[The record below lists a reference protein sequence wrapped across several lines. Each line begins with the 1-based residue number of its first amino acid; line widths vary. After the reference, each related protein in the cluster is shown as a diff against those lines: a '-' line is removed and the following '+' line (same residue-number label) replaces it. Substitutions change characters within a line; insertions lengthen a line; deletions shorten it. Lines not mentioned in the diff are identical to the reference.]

1 MPSQEKTMATGTT
14 MASPQLQIALAMDA
28 TNREAAGISADW
40 LDIASARASLP
51 DLGLDLP
58 AEIEQVPVD
67 AGGVPAVWVGAP
79 SKANGPRVV
88 YLHGGGFVAGGLPS
102 HRSLV
107 AWLAHEVGGSVLF
120 VDYGLAPEHK
130 FPTQIEQ
137 AHTALGW
144 AAGHGPAGA
153 GATEA
158 LAIAGDSAGAALAMG
173 ALLLA
178 RERGSVMP
186 RAAALFCGMLDL
198 DPVTSAFAGSSRRMI
213 EMVQAYLP
221 NGTTVADPLASPL
234 RADLAGLPAMLLQT
248 GTADGCR
255 ADSQAFTKR
264 LQDAGGHATL
274 TVWPEMFHVW
284 HRFAP
289 LLPEAHQAL
298 VEAAAFLRANMGL

>member
-1 MPSQEKTMATGTT
+1 MATGTT

-28 TNREAAGISADW
+28 RNREAAGISPDW
-40 LDIASARASLP
+40 LDVATARASLP
-51 DLGLDLP
+51 DLGLDVP

-137 AHTALGW
+137 AHTALVW
-144 AAGHGPAGA
+144 AASHSPAGP

-158 LAIAGDSAGAALAMG
+158 LAIAGDSAGAALAVG
-173 ALLLA
+173 AMLLA

-213 EMVQAYLP
+213 EMVEAYLP
-221 NGTTVADPLASPL
+221 DGTTVADPLVSPL

-255 ADSQAFTKR
+255 ADSETFTQR
-264 LQDAGGHATL
+264 LHDAGGQATL
-274 TVWPEMFHVW
+274 RVWPEMFHVW
-284 HRFAP
+284 HRFSP

-298 VEAAAFLRANMGL
+298 VEAAAFLRATMGL

>member
-1 MPSQEKTMATGTT
+1 
-14 MASPQLQIALAMDA
+14 MASPQLQSALAMDA
-28 TNREAAGISADW
+28 RNREAAGISPDW
-40 LDIASARASLP
+40 LDVATARASLP

-79 SKANGPRVV
+79 SKALGPRVV

-120 VDYGLAPEHK
+120 VEYGLAPERK

-137 AHTALGW
+137 AHTALVW

-153 GATEA
+153 GTTDA
-158 LAIAGDSAGAALAMG
+158 LAVAGDSAGAALAVG
-173 ALLLA
+173 AMLLA

-186 RAAALFCGMLDL
+186 QAAALFCGMLDL
-198 DPVTSAFAGSSRRMI
+198 DPVASAFAGSSRRMI
-213 EMVQAYLP
+213 EMVEAYLP
-221 NGTTVADPLASPL
+221 SGTTVANPLASPL

-255 ADSQAFTKR
+255 ADSETFTHR
-264 LQDAGGHATL
+264 LRDAGGQATL
-274 TVWPEMFHVW
+274 RVWPEMFHVW

-298 VEAAAFLRANMGL
+298 VEAAAFLRAAMGLERLQGDTSPR